1 MRPSLL
7 SIDAPRSRRQALALR
22 SPAARLSLHIDKVVL
37 DGFQRVD
44 SAQVCDA
51 LTQSLSTAFQGTAS
65 PQFDRDVNLKKAG
78 GSHDLRAGADARQI
92 GAQIGKTLRQALQAA
107 GRNAAQP
114 TASAAKQ
121 GHFTQSKERR

>member
-7 SIDAPRSRRQALALR
+7 SIDAPRSRRQALAPR
-22 SPAARLSLHIDKVVL
+22 PPAARLSLHIDKVVL

-44 SAQVCDA
+44 SAQVRDA

-65 PQFDRDVNLKKAG
+65 PQFDRDMHLKNTG
-78 GSHDLRAGADARQI
+78 GHDLRAGANARQI
-92 GAQIGKTLRQALQAA
+92 GAQIGRTLRQALQAA